1 MLNRAT
7 ISPQEAVEIL
17 GENGMQIGV
26 EVLRLGLQQG
36 VFPFG
41 TAVKTEKAPV
51 YWVFPKD
58 LNAWIERHLKDGHTK
73 NGEFV
78 EVHDD

>member
-17 GENGMQIGV
+17 RENGMQIGV

-36 VFPFG
+36 VSPFG
-41 TAVKTEKAPV
+41 KAVKTEKAPV

-58 LNAWIERHLKDGHTK
+58 LNAWIERHLKDGPTK

>member
-1 MLNRAT
+1 MIYKTT
-7 ISPQEAVEIL
+7 ITPQEAVEIL
-17 GENGMQIGV
+17 RENGMQIGV

-41 TAVKTEKAPV
+41 KAVQTGKAPV

-58 LNAWIERHLKDGHTK
+58 LNAWIERHLKDGPTK
-73 NGEFV
+73 NGEFM
-78 EVHDD
+78 EVQDE

>member
-17 GENGMQIGV
+17 RENGMQIGV

-41 TAVKTEKAPV
+41 KAVKTEKAPV

-58 LNAWIERHLKDGHTK
+58 LIIPIFIRSKSIWISPPRSPH
-73 NGEFV
+73 
-78 EVHDD
+78 

>member
-17 GENGMQIGV
+17 RENGMQIGV

-41 TAVKTEKAPV
+41 KAVKPRK
-51 YWVFPKD
+51 
-58 LNAWIERHLKDGHTK
+58 HLSTGFSE
-73 NGEFV
+73 GP
-78 EVHDD
+78 

>member
-17 GENGMQIGV
+17 RENGMQIGA

-41 TAVKTEKAPV
+41 KAVKPRK
-51 YWVFPKD
+51 
-58 LNAWIERHLKDGHTK
+58 HLSTGFFRRTLML
-73 NGEFV
+73 GLSGI
-78 EVHDD
+78 

>member
-17 GENGMQIGV
+17 RENGMQIGV

-41 TAVKTEKAPV
+41 KAVKTEKAPV
-51 YWVFPKD
+51 YHQTLEALCLRLIYSVMRTEMN
-58 LNAWIERHLKDGHTK
+58 LL
-73 NGEFV
+73 
-78 EVHDD
+78 

>member
-17 GENGMQIGV
+17 RENGMQIGV

-41 TAVKTEKAPV
+41 KAVKTEEAPV

-58 LNAWIERHLKDGHTK
+58 LNAWIERHLKDGPTK

-78 EVHDD
+78 EVHDE

>member
-17 GENGMQIGV
+17 RENGMQIGA

-36 VFPFG
+36 VFPFSK
-41 TAVKTEKAPV
+41 AVKTEKAPV
-51 YWVFPKD
+51 YWVFQKG
-58 LNAWIERHLKDGHTK
+58 LKAWIERHLKDGPTK

-78 EVHDD
+78 EVHDE

>member
-17 GENGMQIGV
+17 RENGMQIGA

-36 VFPFG
+36 VFPYG
-41 TAVKTEKAPV
+41 KAVKTEKAHA
-51 YWVFPKD
+51 YLVFPKG
-58 LNAWIERHLKDGHTK
+58 LNAWIERHLKDGPTK

>member
-17 GENGMQIGV
+17 RENGMQIGI
-26 EVLRLGLQQG
+26 EALRLGLQQG

-41 TAVKTEKAPV
+41 KAVKTEKAPV
-51 YWVFPKD
+51 YGFSRRT
-58 LNAWIERHLKDGHTK
+58 LMLGLSGI
-73 NGEFV
+73 
-78 EVHDD
+78 

>member
-17 GENGMQIGV
+17 RENGMQIGV

-41 TAVKTEKAPV
+41 KAVKTEKAPA
-51 YWVFPKD
+51 YWVFPKG
-58 LNAWIERHLKDGHTK
+58 LNAWIERHLKDGTTK

-78 EVHDD
+78 EVHYE